1 MDETDIGMYDG
12 TKEGHSL
19 AATPWGV
26 KPIAERIGETI
37 AGKII
42 TAVVL
47 AMAAAGTG
55 FAATHPVAFI

>member
-1 MDETDIGMYDG
+1 MYDG